1 MAITL
6 SRKSEENGIR
16 PMKPSR
22 DLQGVAGLI
31 EEAFAVE
38 LDRSGRAALREMRLM
53 GHWGFLLLWLDYLSP
68 DVNTHLNGFV
78 WVDNGRIVGN
88 VTVSRN
94 SQGSK
99 HWFISNVAVAK
110 SHRRQGIARAFMETA
125 VDFVKETRGHVV
137 SLQVRQGNEPAVRLY
152 ESMGFR
158 YISAIS
164 YLYLPTVK
172 EVPDVAW
179 PEGTKLRDH
188 RLNLADATA
197 AYNLA
202 RVTVPLNVQMQRPLR
217 QSQFRIGSDVNFQ
230 NFWRGLFGW
239 TQIKHWIVED
249 TAGKCIATMSLTPG
263 IWHSESKIA
272 FMVHPDWWGR
282 LEAPLLSTMLSYLK
296 ANFNKRPIAF
306 QHPAEHETGIQA
318 LESFGFIN
326 RRTHICMKLN
336 L

>member
-1 MAITL
+1 
-6 SRKSEENGIR
+6 
-16 PMKPSR
+16 MKPSR

-53 GHWGFLLLWLDYLSP
+53 GQWGFLLLWLDYLSP

-94 SQGSK
+94 SPGSK

-110 SHRRQGIARAFMETA
+110 SHRRQGIARALMETA
-125 VDFVKETRGHVV
+125 VDFVKDTRGHVV

-164 YLYLPTVK
+164 YMYLPAVK
-172 EVPDVAW
+172 EVPYVPL
-179 PEGTKLRDH
+179 PEGLKLRDH
-188 RLNLADATA
+188 HLDLADATA

-217 QSQFRIGSDVNFQ
+217 QSQFRLGSDVGFQ
-230 NFWRGLFGW
+230 NFWRGLLGW
-239 TQIKHWIVED
+239 TKIKHWIVED
-249 TAGKCIATMSLTPG
+249 AEGKCIATMSLTPG
-263 IWHSESKIA
+263 TWRSESKIA
-272 FMVHPDWWGR
+272 FMVHPDWWGK
-282 LEAPLLSTMLSYLK
+282 LEEPLLSTILGHLK

-318 LESFGFIN
+318 LEAFGFIN
-326 RRTHICMKLN
+326 RRTHIWMKLN